1 MKTKPI
7 SPYFSVI
14 IPCLNEERY
23 LPFLLKDLNS
33 QNFSDF
39 EVLIVDG
46 NSIDHTVKVASEF
59 PAKYPFKI
67 LSTKIRNVSYQR
79 NLGAKSAHGE
89 IFVFFDA
96 DTRIPKNYLKKIA
109 KAFKEKH
116 PHFLT
121 TYIDVDSQKVS
132 EKTFA
137 SLANF
142 IFEAG
147 KIFKNPMSFGAMQAV
162 KRGAF
167 FDVGGYDE
175 KTKFGEDSELFQDL
189 SKYNYYYLTLPYPR
203 YFFSLRR
210 FRSEGLFKS
219 FVQSLQL
226 NLNIALNGPHSPS
239 SLKYEMGGHN
249 FDPDKINNNQYSKI
263 FQPLYSKITK
273 SSAKQN
279 HQLQNIFNRLFT
291 QK

>member
-1 MKTKPI
+1 MKTKPV
-7 SPYFSVI
+7 SPYLSII
-14 IPCLNEERY
+14 IPCLNEEKY
-23 LPFLLKDLNS
+23 IPFLLKDLNC
-33 QNFSDF
+33 QTFSNF
-39 EVLIVDG
+39 EVIVVDG
-46 NSIDHTVKVASEF
+46 NSVDKTAQIISKF
-59 PAKYPFKI
+59 PAKYPLFLK
-67 LSTKIRNVSYQR
+67 TTPVHNVSFQR
-79 NLGAKSAHGE
+79 NLGAKKANGE
-89 IFVFFDA
+89 IFIFFDA

-109 KAFKEKH
+109 KTFQEKH

-137 SLANF
+137 SLSNF

-147 KIFKNPMSFGAMQAV
+147 KIFKNPLSFGAMQAV

-189 SKYNYYYLTLPYPR
+189 SKFNYYYIVLPYPR

-249 FDPDKINNNQYSKI
+249 FDPDKIKNYQYSQI
-263 FQPLYSKITK
+263 FQNLYSKITK
-273 SSAKQN
+273 SSTKQN
-279 HQLQNIFNRLFT
+279 HQLQNIFNRLFN